1 MANNRRPNMFIIFIM
16 FIITYY
22 NNLIRKNIFIT
33 EFISTKNNYIYK
45 F

>member
-22 NNLIRKNIFIT
+22 NNLIRKNRNIRHRV
-33 EFISTKNNYIYK
+33 YR
-45 F
+45 